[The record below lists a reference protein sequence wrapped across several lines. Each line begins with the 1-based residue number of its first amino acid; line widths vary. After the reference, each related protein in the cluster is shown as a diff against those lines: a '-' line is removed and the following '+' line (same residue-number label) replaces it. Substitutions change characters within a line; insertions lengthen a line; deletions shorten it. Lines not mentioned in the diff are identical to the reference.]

1 MHWLHVL
8 VAVPMPLGYFMIFLN
23 DHEVVM
29 YGVEANGLGID
40 TPNHAAPL
48 QAGRVGVLHGNR
60 TYLMADDD
68 GQILG
73 THSISAGLDYPG
85 VGPEHSFF

>member
-1 MHWLHVL
+1 
-8 VAVPMPLGYFMIFLN
+8 
-23 DHEVVM
+23 M

-73 THSISAGLDYPG
+73 THSISAG
-85 VGPEHSFF
+85 